1 MKPLLFHFFSLQFY
15 HNLAKIA
22 IHNNKPAAAMQMPV
36 TVQTVPCTPL
46 HGIGANKVMASGH
59 LPLAEGDFKWA
70 SVTVL

>member
-1 MKPLLFHFFSLQFY
+1 
-15 HNLAKIA
+15 
-22 IHNNKPAAAMQMPV
+22 MQMPV

-70 SVTVL
+70 DAVTVHAQRV